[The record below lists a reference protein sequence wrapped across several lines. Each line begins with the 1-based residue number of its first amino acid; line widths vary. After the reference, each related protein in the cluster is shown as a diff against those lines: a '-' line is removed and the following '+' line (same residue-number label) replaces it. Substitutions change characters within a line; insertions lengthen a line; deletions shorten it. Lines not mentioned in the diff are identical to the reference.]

1 MRFVLVLVVLVV
13 CVVVVVAWLVF
24 VIRFD
29 LIDKPK
35 SILLRFITLGGRSP
49 TRVQL

>member
-24 VIRFD
+24 AIRFD
-29 LIDKPK
+29 LIDK
-35 SILLRFITLGGRSP
+35 
-49 TRVQL
+49 